1 MEIDLG
7 PEYTAFR
14 AELRG
19 WLEDNVPDGLRELAD
34 WSGPMF
40 AGGRRGT
47 RLGIAMGDPRYREW
61 TDRLVGAN
69 LMCPQWPEAVGGR
82 GWNAIRYAV
91 FSEELRRLGVPAVRR
106 GMGESLVGP
115 AIIAHGTD
123 AQRACFLPRIVS
135 GEDVYCQGYSEP
147 SHGSDLAGVET
158 RGVVDGDEIVIT
170 GQKCWTSG
178 AHRANMMFVLCR
190 TDSEAPK
197 HRGLSYVL
205 VPFSASNGV
214 TVQPVRQMSGAA
226 EFCDDFLDGAR
237 APLFNVIGGINNGW
251 LPAMTTLGHER
262 GGNATTAHL
271 GYEQELWELIDLA
284 RSNGATREPLVRQRL
299 MWCYTQVQLMRF
311 AGLRT
316 LSSLVEGKEPGPEA
330 SGSKLRWS
338 EYHRAFGELAID
350 VVGPAAM
357 LRPDGEGYATSEW
370 QDTFLASRAGTIYSG
385 TSEIQRN
392 ILGERALGLA
402 REPRVEAVGA

>member
-7 PEYTAFR
+7 PEYAAFR
-14 AELRG
+14 AEIRA

-40 AGGRRGT
+40 AGGRRGA
-47 RLGIAMGDPRYREW
+47 RLGKAMADPRYREW
-61 TDRLVGAN
+61 TARLVDAN

-82 GWNAIRYAV
+82 GWNAVRYAV

-123 AQRACFLPRIVS
+123 AQRAHFLPRIVS

-158 RGVVDGDEIVIT
+158 RGVVDGDEVVIT

-178 AHRANMMFVLCR
+178 AHHANMMFVLCR
-190 TDSEAPK
+190 TDPAAPK

-205 VPFSASNGV
+205 VPFSSANGV
-214 TVQPVRQMSGAA
+214 TVQPVRQMSGAE

-251 LPAMTTLGHER
+251 LPAMTTLGYER

-271 GYEQELWELIDLA
+271 GFEQELWELIDLA
-284 RSNGATREPLVRQRL
+284 RSNGAARDPLVRQRL
-299 MWCYTQVQLMRF
+299 MSCYTQVQLMRY

-316 LSSLVEGKEPGPEA
+316 LSSLVEGREPGPEA
-330 SGSKLRWS
+330 SGAKLRWS

-350 VVGPAAM
+350 VVGSDAM
-357 LRPDGEGYATSEW
+357 LRPDDEGYATSEW

-392 ILGERALGLA
+392 IVGERALGLP
-402 REPRVEAVGA
+402 REPRAEAVRA